1 MINEERVKE
10 LYQMAL
16 YDKEHDSM
24 EQKAGRY
31 FKSDYIS
38 GQLVKSFI
46 TGTVAFAMLLVL
58 WGMSRLDKLFDLIP
72 IMDLLYPELFES
84 EKCRVDIEVEGKPIG
99 HLYKSGTMILDCMP
113 TLDEEGKIYFPCD
126 RENCDHYRELE
137 EGLNYLPIIYVIFRK
152 KKTAEGEE

>member
-58 WGMSRLDKLFDLIP
+58 WGMSRLDKLFDLIG
-72 IMDLLYPELFES
+72 D
-84 EKCRVDIEVEGKPIG
+84 
-99 HLYKSGTMILDCMP
+99 YKMRTYVTIIVMIYIAFM
-113 TLDEEGKIYFPCD
+113 
-126 RENCDHYRELE
+126 
-137 EGLNYLPIIYVIFRK
+137 IIYLLVTFIVYSYRYK
-152 KKTAEGEE
+152 KERQELKDYYKHLKKVMKMNEREEKLK